1 MTYYIKLETDNDIR
15 FVEYTDYNEFL
26 KDIYKYI
33 DNNDKRLSNYWIND
47 DTGKPNLKENLKLK
61 KMIKKKYELN

>member
-1 MTYYIKLETDNDIR
+1 MIYYIKLETDNDIR

>member
-33 DNNDKRLSNYWIND
+33 DNNDKRLSNYWISDNR
-47 DTGKPNLKENLKLK
+47 GKPILKENLELK
-61 KMIKKKYELN
+61 RMIKKYK

>member
-33 DNNDKRLSNYWIND
+33 DNNDKRLSNYWISDNR
-47 DTGKPNLKENLKLK
+47 GKPILKENLELK
-61 KMIKKKYELN
+61 RMIKKYKEIA